1 MDINNTSATNYSLN
15 QPASQIAKPRKT
27 SPKKRVETVD
37 ADGAS
42 DSFTVSKKP
51 KQAPQKKQSNWVMP
65 LLAVVGGT
73 AVVAAIVVA
82 AHEPTREAIVEH
94 LPEWAKGEKK
104 PPEIKTEPE
113 VPNSGAGGSTGGAGG
128 STGGAGGS
136 TGGAGGSTGGAGGS
150 TGGAGGSTGGAGGTT
165 KIGNNPITKVNK
177 TVTAVTHRS
186 TALTDPRHDY
196 HTSYKASTTLGEYEI
211 TKKIGGNPVT
221 VTQKVPPILH
231 PNIERYFGA
240 EEYWHSNEIY
250 ITNMF
255 NHIQDNLNKSQ
266 MPVDQAFAE
275 LFGILDAHHEFY
287 LGTVHRD
294 FETAPERV
302 QDFKE
307 AFRLAKA
314 HLFLHRLIPHSRE
327 LSESSIGNGHLEAAR
342 ESINKVYQLFN
353 VETENESDT
362 VRNELRDKID
372 SLKHCIEDAEKR
384 NSFLPRLSRTLKKL
398 VKQEEEMPE
407 LNIPNL

>member
-113 VPNSGAGGSTGGAGG
+113 VPNS
-128 STGGAGGS
+128 
-136 TGGAGGSTGGAGGS
+136 
-150 TGGAGGSTGGAGGTT
+150 GAGGSTGGAGGTT